1 MERITC
7 MNRFHIPF
15 AVIFSAV
22 FLMILAFPA
31 QAQVDFSA
39 CAGSTP
45 SSITSD
51 CSTLMES
58 FPVPTVAQIP
68 LDLQTLGSYS
78 FYKVNVVGAGV
89 YDAPGGNLLRTWPEG
104 FHFISALDA
113 VEGWIQI
120 QDGGWMQADQL
131 KYSPASELT
140 GVQLLDG
147 LSNQFAWV
155 LGTMCTSPTPGGE
168 QSCETGRLL
177 ERFDRINLFAEVLHE
192 DGWRWYMVGP
202 NQWVEQRVVAKP
214 VKAERPDGLEG
225 RWVSIDL
232 YEQVLIAYEND
243 IPVFTTVIATGLPG
257 WDTNEGVYKVWAA
270 LPADR
275 MSGAAGAPDA
285 YDLTGVPWVQY
296 FDGSI
301 SLHGT
306 YWHNNFGYRRSH
318 GCVNLSISDARW
330 LFEWAEE
337 GGQAPRNNG
346 PTDDSTGL
354 GVVVW
359 ASGDYQVGGAATK

>member
-1 MERITC
+1 
-7 MNRFHIPF
+7 MNRLRTPVTVLF
-15 AVIFSAV
+15 AALALIIFA
-22 FLMILAFPA
+22 APA

-45 SSITSD
+45 TSISAD
-51 CSTLMES
+51 CLTLMET
-58 FPVPTVAQIP
+58 FPVPTVAQVA
-68 LDLQTLGSYS
+68 LDKQTLGNYS

-89 YDAPGGNLLRTWPEG
+89 YDAPGGNLIRTWPEG
-104 FHFISALDA
+104 FHFVNAIDA

-120 QDGGWMQADQL
+120 QDGGWMQESEL
-131 KYSPASELT
+131 KYSPASDFS

-147 LSNQFAWV
+147 LNTQFAWV
-155 LGTMCTSPTPGGE
+155 LGMMCTSPAPGA
-168 QSCETGRLL
+168 QQDCENGRLL
-177 ERFDRINLFAEVLHE
+177 EKFERVNLFTYVVDE
-192 DGWRWYMVGP
+192 DGWRWYLVGP
-202 NQWVEQRVVAKP
+202 NQWIEQRVVSKP
-214 VKAERPDGLEG
+214 VKAERPEGIEG

-232 YEQVLIAYEND
+232 YEQVLVAYEND
-243 IPVFTTVIATGLPG
+243 TPVFTTVIATGLPG
-257 WDTNEGVYKVWAA
+257 TETNEGVYKVWAA

-275 MSGAAGAPDA
+275 MSGAAGAPNA

-306 YWHNNFGYRRSH
+306 YWHENFGYRRSR

-330 LFEWAEE
+330 LFEWAAE
-337 GGQAPRNNG
+337 GDQAPRNIA
-346 PTDDSTGL
+346 PVSFEEATGL

-359 ASGDYQVGGAATK
+359 ASGEYTVGGASTK